1 MICDAGAPISRRV
14 FILATAVV
22 TAGCLN
28 SQPRGTLRLAAGE
41 AGGLYLAIAQTL
53 ADRITVRYPGIGVSV
68 IATEGS
74 VQNLNQLRSSN
85 ADLGLAQ
92 ADVAERD
99 RVVGPVGTAP
109 EAVARLYEDYL
120 QLVVRNT
127 AAVQRISDLQ
137 GSRVSIG
144 PDGSGVAITSEV
156 VLEAAGLRSRV
167 DTRRY
172 RLRDGLA
179 GLAEGSLDALVWS
192 GGVPTPAIAD
202 LNATLPLRVI
212 DLSRLAEPMRQ
223 LSGYRYLVR
232 PLPAGEYVPPG
243 LRTIGIPDL
252 LLCRQ
257 GLATDLVS
265 AVVDVLTTDAPA
277 LMPPSV
283 RGLEYLDPPSMIQ
296 TGRIPLHPAAITA
309 FDTLHG

>member
-1 MICDAGAPISRRV
+1 M
-14 FILATAVV
+14 LATAAV
-22 TAGCLN
+22 TVGCR
-28 SQPRGTLRLAAGE
+28 SSRPRGSLRLAAGE
-41 AGGLYLAIAQTL
+41 AGGLYLTFAQTL
-53 ADRITVRYPGIGVSV
+53 ADRIMARYPGIGVSV
-68 IATEGS
+68 IATVGS
-74 VQNLNQLRSSN
+74 VDNLNQLRSSD

-99 RVVGPVGTAP
+99 RVAGPVGTAP
-109 EAVARLYEDYL
+109 QAVARLYEDYL

-127 AAVQRISDLQ
+127 AAVQWISDLR
-137 GSRVSIG
+137 GSRISIG
-144 PDGSGVAITSEV
+144 PQGSGVAITSEV
-156 VLEAAGLRSRV
+156 VLEAAGLRDRV
-167 DTRRY
+167 DILRD
-172 RLRDGLA
+172 RLHDGLA
-179 GLAEGSLDALVWS
+179 GIADGSLDALVWS
-192 GGVPTPAIAD
+192 GGVPTPAVAD